1 MTVVLLFITEVAQA
15 SVTLGKIF
23 LLILSQDQ
31 FPLFLAYVL
40 MLFLP
45 VLTLACMEKFPGMP
59 KGMLGAA
66 INGKLTELRL
76 KVKMVDN
83 TDGADQQ

>member
-1 MTVVLLFITEVAQA
+1 
-15 SVTLGKIF
+15 
-23 LLILSQDQ
+23 
-31 FPLFLAYVL
+31 
-40 MLFLP
+40 
-45 VLTLACMEKFPGMP
+45 MEKFPGTP

-76 KVKMVDN
+76 KVKKVDN